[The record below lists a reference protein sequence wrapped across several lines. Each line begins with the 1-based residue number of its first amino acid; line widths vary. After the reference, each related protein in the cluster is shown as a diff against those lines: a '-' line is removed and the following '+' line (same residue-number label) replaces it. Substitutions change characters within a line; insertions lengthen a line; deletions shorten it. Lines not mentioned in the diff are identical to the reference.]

1 MRVARGAAPRKQSR
15 PRVPER
21 PTSSCPHA
29 LAFRPSKRLTRQ
41 TVPPQKSKLMP
52 VLYACTVFLSAFLL
66 FLVQPV
72 IAKQILPWFGGSAS
86 VWTTCL
92 VFFQALLL
100 GGYTYSHWSARS
112 LRPERQSAVH
122 IVLLAVSCLLLPIIA
137 SPDWKPQGSEDPG
150 LRILLLLGATVGL
163 PYLMLSTTGPLIQV
177 WYARNLSRV
186 PYRLFALSNLGSLIG
201 LLAYPFA
208 IEPWV
213 STRVQS
219 LAWSAGYVVFAALC
233 ALSAWA
239 SRHAEPV
246 RGAYDQN
253 SDTTPMA
260 NTDAQ
265 PAAPTLARRLMW
277 LALSAAGSMLLLAVS
292 NHICQNIASI
302 PFLWIVPLSLYL
314 LTFVLVF
321 DTSGW
326 YRRGAVLVLAGLAI
340 IGMGATLT
348 SLDLKLVIPLHLTGL
363 FVLCMVCHGEL
374 SLARPAPRHLTGY
387 FLSISAGGVLGG
399 LIVGFGAPHVLLGYF
414 ELGLVLVLVA
424 LLLVLR
430 TRGGMFLMP
439 AAFATVAGFAIY
451 FSDKQIDAYDESIVA
466 SSRNFYG
473 TLRVRA
479 LGGANDVRTLNH
491 GAIRHGGQL
500 REPAEKRR
508 IATTYYGRDSG
519 VGAVI
524 TALQA
529 RHANIR
535 IGVIGLGTGTIAA
548 YGRPGDVIR
557 FYDINTQVIDF
568 AKRYFTF
575 LADSPARVELALGDA
590 RLSLEREPAQNLDVL
605 AIDAFSGDS
614 VPAHLLTTEAL
625 DVYLRHL
632 KPGGALL
639 FHTTNR
645 YLELAPVVKM
655 IAESR
660 GMSAALIEHEPTA
673 DEEENQLLSNSD
685 WVVVTRNQSLINLP
699 EISSRVKDIV
709 QPRGATLWTDDYNNL
724 FRVLK

>member
-1 MRVARGAAPRKQSR
+1 
-15 PRVPER
+15 
-21 PTSSCPHA
+21 
-29 LAFRPSKRLTRQ
+29 
-41 TVPPQKSKLMP
+41 MP
-52 VLYACTVFLSAFLL
+52 ILYACTVFLSAFLL

-100 GGYTYSHWSARS
+100 GGYAYSHWSARR
-112 LRPERQSAVH
+112 LRPERQTSVH
-122 IVLLAVSCLLLPIIA
+122 VVLLVLSCLFLPIVA
-137 SPDWKPQGSEDPG
+137 SPDWKPLGGEDPG

-208 IEPWV
+208 IEPWI

-219 LAWSAGYVVFAALC
+219 MAWSIGYVGFTALC
-233 ALSAWA
+233 ALSAWF

-246 RGAYDQN
+246 KGAY
-253 SDTTPMA
+253 
-260 NTDAQ
+260 
-265 PAAPTLARRLMW
+265 APTDTAPHSDATFAEAAKPPTAGTRLMW
-277 LALSAAGSMLLLAVS
+277 LALSATGSMLLLAVS

-326 YRRGAVLVLAGLAI
+326 YRRWIFLALAGVSITL
-340 IGMGATLT
+340 MGTTLG
-348 SLDLKLVIPLHLTGL
+348 SLDLKLVIPLHLGGL
-363 FVLCMVCHGEL
+363 FVLCMFCHGEL
-374 SLARPAPRHLTGY
+374 SLARPAPHYLTAY

-399 LIVGFGAPHVLLGYF
+399 LIIGFGAPHVLHGYF
-414 ELGLVLVLVA
+414 ELGIVLVLVA

-430 TRGGMFLMP
+430 TRTASIIVP
-439 AAFATVAGFAIY
+439 ATFAMIAGYAVWTSY
-451 FSDKQIDAYDESIVA
+451 KLIDVYDDSLVA

-473 TLRVRA
+473 SLRVRD
-479 LGGANDVRTLNH
+479 LGGEDQVRTLNH
-491 GAIRHGGQL
+491 GAIRHGGQI

-508 IATTYYGRDSG
+508 AATTYYGRDSG
-519 VGAVI
+519 VGTVI
-524 TALQA
+524 AALQA
-529 RHANIR
+529 RRPAIR
-535 IGVIGLGTGTIAA
+535 VGVIGLGTGTIAA
-548 YGRPGDVIR
+548 YGRPGDVFR
-557 FYDINTQVIDF
+557 FYDINSQVIDF

-575 LADSPARVELALGDA
+575 LSDSRAHIELALGDA
-590 RLSLEREPAQNLDVL
+590 RLSLEREAAQNLDVL

-614 VPAHLLTTEAL
+614 VPAHLLTAEAL
-625 DVYLRHL
+625 EVYARHL
-632 KPGGALL
+632 KPNGVLL

-645 YLELAPVVKM
+645 YLELAPVVRM
-655 IAESR
+655 VAENR
-660 GMSAALIEHEPTA
+660 GMSAALIEHEPTSA
-673 DEEENQLLSNSD
+673 EEDNELLSNSD
-685 WVVVTRNQSLINLP
+685 WVVVARDQTVMQMKEIATRIK
-699 EISSRVKDIV
+699 EITL
-709 QPRGATLWTDDYNNL
+709 PRGATVWTDDYNNL

>member
-1 MRVARGAAPRKQSR
+1 
-15 PRVPER
+15 
-21 PTSSCPHA
+21 
-29 LAFRPSKRLTRQ
+29 
-41 TVPPQKSKLMP
+41 MP
-52 VLYACTVFLSAFLL
+52 VIYACTVFLSAFLL

-100 GGYTYSHWSARS
+100 GGYAYSHWSARS
-112 LRPERQSAVH
+112 LRPGRQSRVH
-122 IVLLAVSCLLLPIIA
+122 IALLVLSCLFLPIVA
-137 SPDWKPQGSEDPG
+137 SPDWKPLGGEDPG

-213 STRVQS
+213 TTRVQS
-219 LAWSAGYVVFAALC
+219 IAWSIGYVGFTALC
-233 ALSAWA
+233 ALSAWL

-246 RGAYDQN
+246 HGAYAAHDDA
-253 SDTTPMA
+253 SSIAATGAEPVKPPTTG
-260 NTDAQ
+260 T
-265 PAAPTLARRLMW
+265 RLMW

-321 DTSGW
+321 DTNGW
-326 YRRGAVLVLAGLAI
+326 YRRTFFLILAGGALI
-340 IGMGATLT
+340 SMGANLS
-348 SLDLKLVIPLHLTGL
+348 SLDLKVAIPLHLGGL
-363 FVLCMVCHGEL
+363 FLLCMVCHGEL
-374 SLARPAPRHLTGY
+374 SLARPAPRYLTGY

-399 LIVGFGAPHVLLGYF
+399 LIVGFGAPHVLHGYF
-414 ELGLVLVLVA
+414 ELGMVLVLVA
-424 LLLVLR
+424 LLMVMR
-430 TRGGMFLMP
+430 TRTAHFIVPAMFT
-439 AAFATVAGFAIY
+439 AIAGFSVY
-451 FSDKQIDAYDESIVA
+451 NSYKQIDAYDTSLVA

-473 TLRVRA
+473 SLRVRD
-479 LGGANDVRTLNH
+479 LGGEDQVRTLNH
-491 GAIRHGGQL
+491 GAIRHGGQI
-500 REPAEKRR
+500 REPVEKRR
-508 IATTYYGRDSG
+508 SATTYYGPDSG

-529 RHANIR
+529 RRPTIR
-535 IGVIGLGTGTIAA
+535 VGVVGLGTGTIAA
-548 YGRPGDVIR
+548 YGRPGDVFR
-557 FYDINTQVIDF
+557 FYDINSQVIDF

-575 LADSPARVELALGDA
+575 LGDSRATIELALGDA
-590 RLSLEREPAQNLDVL
+590 RLSLERETPENFDVI

-614 VPAHLLTTEAL
+614 VPAHLLTAEAL
-625 DVYLRHL
+625 DVYARHL
-632 KPGGALL
+632 KPDGVLL

-645 YLELAPVVKM
+645 YLELAPVVRM
-655 IAESR
+655 VAESR
-660 GMSAALIEHEPTA
+660 GMSAALIEHEPTSA
-673 DEEENQLLSNSD
+673 EEDNELLSNSD
-685 WVVVTRNQSLINLP
+685 WVLVARDRSVMQLREIATRIKEITLP
-699 EISSRVKDIV
+699 
-709 QPRGATLWTDDYNNL
+709 PGATLWTDDYNNL
-724 FRVLK
+724 FRLLK

>member
-1 MRVARGAAPRKQSR
+1 MRVARGAAPRRDSN
-15 PRVPER
+15 PRVGAATAPACFLPAIPAPHPPDSPAPE
-21 PTSSCPHA
+21 A
-29 LAFRPSKRLTRQ
+29 
-41 TVPPQKSKLMP
+41 KLMP

-112 LRPERQSAVH
+112 LRPERQAAVH

-150 LRILLLLGATVGL
+150 LRILMLLGATVGL

-246 RGAYDQN
+246 RGAYDSE
-253 SDTTPMA
+253 SDAARSMTSA
-260 NTDAQ
+260 EAH
-265 PAAPTLARRLMW
+265 PAPPTLARRLMW

-326 YRRGAVLVLAGLAI
+326 YRRGAFLVLAGLAI
-340 IGMGATLT
+340 VGMGATLT

-430 TRGGMFLMP
+430 TRGGMLLMP
-439 AAFATVAGFAIY
+439 AAFAAVSGFAIY
-451 FSDKQIDAYDESIVA
+451 YSYKQIDAYDESIVA
-466 SSRNFYG
+466 LSRNFYG

-479 LGGANDVRTLNH
+479 LGGAHDVRTLNH
-491 GAIRHGGQL
+491 GAIRHGGQI

-508 IATTYYGRDSG
+508 IATTYYGRESG

-524 TALQA
+524 SALQA
-529 RHANIR
+529 RHASIR

-568 AKRYFTF
+568 AKRYFSF
-575 LADSPARVELALGDA
+575 LSDSPARVELALGDA
-590 RLSLEREPAQNLDVL
+590 RLSLEREPAQDLDVL

-645 YLELAPVVKM
+645 YLELSPVVK
-655 IAESR
+655 IVAESR
-660 GMSAALIEHEPTA
+660 GMSAALIEHEPTE

-685 WVVVTRNQSLINLP
+685 WVLVTRNQSLINLP
-699 EISSRVKDIV
+699 EIGTRVKDIV
-709 QPRGATLWTDDYNNL
+709 LPRGATLWTDDYNNL